1 MLQHAQL
8 IDRLIILSTPPPQ
21 DIMRWW
27 VKDHPVSAK
36 RLTEG
41 SIAQAILQQEPRL
54 EVSFAA
60 HPGAN
65 PASRQKGLV
74 RWQQNPEP
82 EWGPK
87 PRARRCEEK
96 ETGLHSKGEREGP
109 ETGAEKRTRHQVK

>member
-1 MLQHAQL
+1 MIKLL
-8 IDRLIILSTPPPQ
+8 TFLQ

-36 RLTEG
+36 RLTDG
-41 SIAQAILQQEPRL
+41 SVAQAILKKEPRL
-54 EVSFAA
+54 QVSFAA

-87 PRARRCEEK
+87 PRARRCEDK
-96 ETGLHSKGEREGP
+96 DSSPNSKDKTEDTEVGR
-109 ETGAEKRTRHQVK
+109 KRTPHQVK